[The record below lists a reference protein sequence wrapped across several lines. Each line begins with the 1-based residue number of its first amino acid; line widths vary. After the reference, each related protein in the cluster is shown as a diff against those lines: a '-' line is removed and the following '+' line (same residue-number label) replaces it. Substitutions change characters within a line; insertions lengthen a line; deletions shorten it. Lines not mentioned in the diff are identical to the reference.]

1 MHSIPLASLSHNDV
15 YNIHIQFLDNLKNH
29 LQI

>member
-1 MHSIPLASLSHNDV
+1 MRSIPFVSFSHNDV